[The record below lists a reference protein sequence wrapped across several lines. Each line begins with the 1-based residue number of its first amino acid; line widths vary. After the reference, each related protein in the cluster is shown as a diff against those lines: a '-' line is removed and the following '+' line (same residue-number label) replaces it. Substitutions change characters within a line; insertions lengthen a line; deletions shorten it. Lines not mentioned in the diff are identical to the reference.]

1 MTLSNTGVMC
11 MVHIGERSIDM
22 GNYYVNNKTG
32 ERVLVTNQELAQKY
46 SRFINVPIYVRRP
59 TPTALDP
66 ATPRETAAPNANN
79 LSNQHTPPQAET
91 PGK

>member
-1 MTLSNTGVMC
+1 MCRICWNKENVFLLEMDEQNILMTLSNTGVMC
-11 MVHIGERSIDM
+11 MVHIGERSVDM

-59 TPTALDP
+59 TPREPDP
-66 ATPRETAAPNANN
+66 ASAAP
-79 LSNQHTPPQAET
+79 
-91 PGK
+91 